1 MKDKIQDFI
10 QNITIGS
17 KVILDQEYG
26 VLTNC
31 KEHESS
37 TIILW
42 DTPDEKDFED
52 WSGLWESFVTMGGAI
67 AHPDFQF
74 KYINGDGTLK
84 K

>member
-37 TIILW
+37 TIIRW

-52 WSGLWESFVTMGGAI
+52 WSGLWESFVTMGEQLPI
-67 AHPDFQF
+67 RIFSLN
-74 KYINGDGTLK
+74 ILMVMEL
-84 K
+84 